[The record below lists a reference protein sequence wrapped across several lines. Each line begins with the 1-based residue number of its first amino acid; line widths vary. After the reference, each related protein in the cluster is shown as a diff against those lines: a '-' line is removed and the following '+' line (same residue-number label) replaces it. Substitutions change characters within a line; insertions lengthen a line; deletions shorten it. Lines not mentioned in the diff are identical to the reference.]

1 MYNYGVAWGFEAKL
15 QYRFGKKNIR
25 EAVAGAS
32 GSIGLSTR
40 LRVGSVGEKSIG
52 GRPGAFEGVVR
63 AGRLLG
69 LDPHRAEAVAVP

>member
-1 MYNYGVAWGFEAKL
+1 MYLFAKITTGFINSMYNYGVGCGFEAKL

-40 LRVGSVGEKSIG
+40 LRV
-52 GRPGAFEGVVR
+52 
-63 AGRLLG
+63 
-69 LDPHRAEAVAVP
+69 